1 MRFPVNLLSGWRSV
15 LALNGQRRSRI
26 IGVMALL
33 AVAGLLQ
40 ACSTLKLF
48 YNQTPGLAYWY
59 LDGHFDFLDAQSL
72 RVKDDLAGLQ
82 AWHRKTQLPGY
93 IATLQKLQQQLPQ
106 DITADAACAVFAD
119 VRGKL
124 AAVSGQAEPA
134 VAAVVATLNASQ
146 LVQLER
152 RFAKGNAEYRG
163 DFMEGSPQ
171 DRQDKRVKQ
180 LRTRAERL
188 YGRLDE
194 PQRAVLSQ
202 RTAQSRF
209 NASVFYAEKLR
220 RQQDVL
226 RTLRPVIAGQAAP
239 EQTQAAVRGLFE
251 RTINPTEPALR
262 QNQNA
267 LNDENCSTF
276 AALHNSTT
284 AAQRVHAVQTLQ
296 RYEQDFRTL
305 NAE

>member
-1 MRFPVNLLSGWRSV
+1 MNLLSGWRSV

-26 IGVMALL
+26 IGVMAIL
-33 AVAGLLQ
+33 AVAVLLQ

-82 AWHRKTQLPGY
+82 TWHRETQLPGY

-124 AAVSGQAEPA
+124 TAVSEQAEPA

-163 DFMEGSPQ
+163 DFMEGTPQ

-209 NASVFYAEKLR
+209 DASMFYAEKLR

-226 RTLRPVIAGQAAP
+226 RTLRPVIAGRAAP

-251 RTINPTEPALR
+251 RTINPTDPALR

-284 AAQRVHAVQTLQ
+284 VAQRVHAVQTLQ

>member
-1 MRFPVNLLSGWRSV
+1 VNLLSGWRSV

-26 IGVMALL
+26 IGVLAVL

-40 ACSTLKLF
+40 ACSTLKLA

-59 LDGHFDFLDAQSL
+59 LDGHFDFLDTQSL

-82 AWHRKTQLPGY
+82 TWHRKTQLPGY
-93 IATLQKLQQQLPQ
+93 IDALQKLQQQLPL
-106 DITADAACAVFAD
+106 DITADAACAVFTD

-124 AAVSGQAEPA
+124 MAVSEQAEPA
-134 VAAVVATLNASQ
+134 VAAVVASLNAGQ

-163 DFMEGSPQ
+163 DFMEGTPQ
-171 DRQDKRVKQ
+171 DRQGKRVEQ
-180 LRTRAERL
+180 LRGRAERL
-188 YGRLDE
+188 YGRLGE

-209 NASVFYAEKLR
+209 DASMLYAEKLR

-226 RTLRPVIAGQAAP
+226 RTLRPLIAGQAAP
-239 EQTQAAVRGLFE
+239 EKTQAAVRGLFE
-251 RTINPTEPALR
+251 RTLNPTDPALR
-262 QNQNA
+262 QTRNA
-267 LNDENCSTF
+267 LNDENCATF

-284 AAQRVHAVQTLQ
+284 AAQRFHAVQTLQ